1 MCSLAATYTGLRM
14 LLRMLQVGDAI
25 ARVEQLVLHPLTL
38 ASLPRPST
46 LRVPDPH
53 SPFPLQCVTVRQA
66 THPRV
71 TAIIHEVD
79 RHVDKVE
86 EVHLQGH
93 GVVESSEAHSASHA
107 EYKRG
112 PERLGSPNSKSRM
125 VMS

>member
-46 LRVPDPH
+46 LRVPDTLA
-53 SPFPLQCVTVRQA
+53 PFPLQCVTIRQA

-71 TAIIHEVD
+71 TAIIHEGD

-86 EVHLQGH
+86 EVHLQVLVEVKSAEGH
-93 GVVESSEAHSASHA
+93 SSSQE
-107 EYKRG
+107 E
-112 PERLGSPNSKSRM
+112 
-125 VMS
+125 